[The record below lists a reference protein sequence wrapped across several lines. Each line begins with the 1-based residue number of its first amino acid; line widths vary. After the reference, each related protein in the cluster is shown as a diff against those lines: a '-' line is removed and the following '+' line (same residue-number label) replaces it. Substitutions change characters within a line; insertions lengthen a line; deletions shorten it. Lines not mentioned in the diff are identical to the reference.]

1 MARILYGLCGEGMGH
16 AMRSQVVLNHL
27 SKKHEIVIV
36 TSNRAY
42 EYLSKHFENVHDI
55 YGYGIVYEK
64 NMVKNFETLVQNVK
78 GLRKDA
84 IKSLKKIYFLI
95 RKYKPD
101 VIISDFEPFTNTI
114 SKMLNIPLISIDNMH
129 IITNCK
135 IMIPK
140 KYMTD
145 YITSKMII
153 DSFVNTP
160 RAYIIT
166 TFFFPKIKR
175 KKTYLVK
182 PLLRE
187 SILKAKPKKG
197 DYILVYQTSTSN
209 LDFFEF
215 LKTMDEKFIVYGF
228 NEDKKIKN
236 LVYRKFSEN
245 KMIKELAGCKAVI
258 TNGGFTLISEAI
270 HLGKPVLSIP
280 VNKHFEQAVNGIYV
294 KECGYGEFYKDL
306 DEDKLREFISNLKIY
321 EKNLKKYEREDNSR
335 CLSIVD
341 KLIKPSN

>member
-16 AMRSQVVLNHL
+16 AIRSKVVLDHL
-27 SKKHEIVIV
+27 SKKNEVVIV

-42 EYLSKHFENVHDI
+42 EYLSKHFNNVHDI

-64 NMVKNFETLVQNVK
+64 NKVKNFETLVQNMK
-78 GLRKDA
+78 GLRKEA
-84 IKSLKKIYFLI
+84 IKSLKTIYSLI

-114 SKMLNIPLISIDNMH
+114 SKMLNIPLISVDNMH

-135 IMIPK
+135 IKIPI
-140 KYMTD
+140 KYRAE
-145 YITSKMII
+145 YVTSKMII

-160 RAYIIT
+160 KAYIIT
-166 TFFFPKIKR
+166 SFFFPKIKR
-175 KKTYLVK
+175 KRTYLVK
-182 PLLRE
+182 PILRE
-187 SILKAKPKKG
+187 SILEAKPKKG

-209 LDFFEF
+209 QDLFEF
-215 LKTMDEKFIVYGF
+215 LKNIDEKFIVYGF

-245 KMIKELAGCKAVI
+245 QMVNELAGCKAVI

-280 VNKHFEQAVNGIYV
+280 VRKHFEQTANGISV
-294 KECGYGEFYKDL
+294 KECGYGEFYKHL
-306 DEDKLREFISNLKIY
+306 DEDKLREFITNLKIY
-321 EKNLKKYEREDNSR
+321 EENLKGYEQEDNSR
-335 CLSIVD
+335 CLNLLD
-341 KLIKPSN
+341 KLIEKY

>member
-1 MARILYGLCGEGMGH
+1 MVRILYGLCGEGMGH
-16 AMRSQVVLNHL
+16 AIRSKVVLDHL
-27 SKKHEIVIV
+27 SKKNELVIV
-36 TSNRAY
+36 SSNRAY
-42 EYLSKHFENVHDI
+42 EYLSKHFKNVHDI

-64 NMVKNFETLVQNVK
+64 NMVKNFGTLVHNVK

-84 IKSLKKIYFLI
+84 IKSIKKIYSLI
-95 RKYKPD
+95 KKYKPD

-114 SKMLNIPLISIDNMH
+114 STMLNIPLISIDNMH

-135 IMIPK
+135 IKIPK

-175 KKTYLVK
+175 KRTYLVK

-187 SILKAKPKKG
+187 AILKAKPKKG
-197 DYILVYQTSTSN
+197 NYILVYQTSTSN
-209 LDFFEF
+209 QDLFEF
-215 LKTMDEKFIVYGF
+215 LKKVDEKFIIYGF

-236 LVYRKFSEN
+236 LVYRKFSEK
-245 KMIKELAGCKAVI
+245 KMIKELAECKAVI

-280 VNKHFEQAVNGIYV
+280 VKKHFEQTINGIYV
-294 KECGYGEFYKDL
+294 KECGYGEFYKHL
-306 DEDKLREFISNLKIY
+306 DEDKLTEFISNLRIY
-321 EKNLKKYEREDNSR
+321 EANLKRYKRENNSR
-335 CLSIVD
+335 CLSMVD
-341 KLIKPSN
+341 KLIEKH